1 MQGDTGRFEQEPKMQ
16 LEGIRATPG
25 GYSRYTASVISSTTT
40 PLYTSVLYLTKGLQG
55 DERAL
60 FSTEV
65 SFSLADITE
74 WLKLLNAA
82 CVYDLSEKQVALDH
96 IACTPNSTEKVLSV
110 WSRSHVEDLIGIL
123 YVYTGQR
130 VYSMLL

>member
-1 MQGDTGRFEQEPKMQ
+1 MQ

-25 GYSRYTASVISSTTT
+25 GYRRY
-40 PLYTSVLYLTKGLQG
+40 PPPHLYTSVLYLTKGLQG

-65 SFSLADITE
+65 SFPLADITE

-82 CVYDLSEKQVALDH
+82 CVYDLSEKQVALGH
-96 IACTPNSTEKVLSV
+96 VACTPNSMEKVLSV
-110 WSRSHVEDLIGIL
+110 WSRSHAEDLTGIL
-123 YVYTGQR
+123 
-130 VYSMLL
+130 